1 MSRLMSDSCTAWGAA
16 QETKR
21 REFDGTVGPGPLGRR
36 ATHDDE
42 IRMQRRVAEW
52 LVEQRR
58 IKAIGIDTASIDHGP
73 SSLFGAHVAFCG
85 ANIPIFE
92 NVAALDRL
100 PDAGAFVAALPMKIA
115 GGSGGPLRIV
125 ARVP

>member
-42 IRMQRRVAEW
+42 IRMQRRVAGDNPIDLGEHG
-52 LVEQRR
+52 RR
-58 IKAIGIDTASIDHGP
+58 QPVASIAFQKLFARRESRSACRPNGLGVIATATP
-73 SSLFGAHVAFCG
+73 STNSQSPSH
-85 ANIPIFE
+85 
-92 NVAALDRL
+92 AAWS
-100 PDAGAFVAALPMKIA
+100 ATV
-115 GGSGGPLRIV
+115 
-125 ARVP
+125 